1 MKYKE
6 YVAVYDRSLCG
17 LAYCHQRVKVRWYQR
32 AGFRLFLQIAVIVV
46 SIVITVGT
54 GGAGAGVGAALTS
67 AAMNIAI
74 AVAITYVAQKL
85 ASAIGGDLGVAIA
98 TIAAVAAFVYTGQLD
113 PSSSAQLFLKTS
125 DMYIKLKSQEIA
137 DKSKE
142 LQEDYNRFKR
152 EIDIRTRLI
161 TEALEMSDYKGYS
174 SDAIL
179 ENINN
184 RRWFAGSMPLTKEY
198 IESMEDDDWKLD
210 AVSPIDYNLAETL
223 YNRSNTIPPSVYDF
237 EPAMQIIDKFGDT
250 TNG

>member
-1 MKYKE
+1 
-6 YVAVYDRSLCG
+6 
-17 LAYCHQRVKVRWYQR
+17 
-32 AGFRLFLQIAVIVV
+32 
-46 SIVITVGT
+46 
-54 GGAGAGVGAALTS
+54 
-67 AAMNIAI
+67 
-74 AVAITYVAQKL
+74 
-85 ASAIGGDLGVAIA
+85 
-98 TIAAVAAFVYTGQLD
+98 
-113 PSSSAQLFLKTS
+113 
-125 DMYIKLKSQEIA
+125 MYIKLKSQEIA